1 MGQQLGVKPGRPGSS
16 QKQEGRGQASES
28 QKGKQQGESHR
39 VGQRAAPGQGTK
51 REEKGRC
58 GGQEEEVQV
67 HAKYNKH
74 SGRLLL

>member
-16 QKQEGRGQASES
+16 WTQEGRGQASES

-58 GGQEEEVQV
+58 GGR
-67 HAKYNKH
+67 KKKFKFM
-74 SGRLLL
+74 